1 MGHIYSSLG
10 SSLLLSENFGGCGR
24 DLEMSLQGLIDLS
37 SEHPKGRGVDV
48 QSVLLTMMT
57 TAGRPQEGRRGHL
70 SPSTLVS

>member
-1 MGHIYSSLG
+1 
-10 SSLLLSENFGGCGR
+10 
-24 DLEMSLQGLIDLS
+24 MSLQGLIDLS
-37 SEHPKGRGVDV
+37 SEHTKGRGVDV